1 MSLQKRLNLQDKEL
15 TLETFSWYSDNE
27 NILVRM
33 LPKNRA
39 ALLNERKS
47 TNRSHCFKCNRH
59 NFSKQDLD
67 LLKNK
72 MDEAN
77 FENILTAEL
86 YTVNLNGSKKLFK
99 SADMYAGENFSL
111 MEIT

>member
-1 MSLQKRLNLQDKEL
+1 
-15 TLETFSWYSDNE
+15 
-27 NILVRM
+27 M

-39 ALLNERKS
+39 ALLNEKKNLPTGPIVS
-47 TNRSHCFKCNRH
+47 NATGTISQNRTY
-59 NFSKQDLD
+59 QD

-86 YTVNLNGSKKLFK
+86 YTVNLNGSKNYLNQLTCMRRELF
-99 SADMYAGENFSL
+99 S
-111 MEIT
+111 

>member
-1 MSLQKRLNLQDKEL
+1 
-15 TLETFSWYSDNE
+15 
-27 NILVRM
+27 M

-39 ALLNERKS
+39 ALLNEKS
-47 TNRSHCFKCNRH
+47 TNRFVSNATGTISQNRTY
-59 NFSKQDLD
+59 QD

-86 YTVNLNGSKKLFK
+86 YTVNLNGSKKYLNQLTCMQARTFL
-99 SADMYAGENFSL
+99 L

>member
-1 MSLQKRLNLQDKEL
+1 
-15 TLETFSWYSDNE
+15 
-27 NILVRM
+27 M

-39 ALLNERKS
+39 ALLNEEKS
-47 TNRSHCFKCNRH
+47 TNRAHCFKCNRH
-59 NFSKQDLD
+59 NFSNRTYQD

-86 YTVNLNGSKKLFK
+86 YTVNLNGSKNYLNQLTCMQARTFL
-99 SADMYAGENFSL
+99 L